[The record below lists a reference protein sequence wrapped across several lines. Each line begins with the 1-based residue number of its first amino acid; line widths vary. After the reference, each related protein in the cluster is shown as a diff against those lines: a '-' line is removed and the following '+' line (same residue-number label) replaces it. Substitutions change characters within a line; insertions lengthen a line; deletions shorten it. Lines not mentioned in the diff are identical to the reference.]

1 MGSCFGQK
9 RTANGDRNGG
19 EEEGESVAKK
29 QEVNAIWAVGL
40 GQAVR
45 ANKL

>member
-1 MGSCFGQK
+1 MGSCFGRK
-9 RTANGDRNGG
+9 RTANGERNGG